1 MSQNEIDEHLDMEFV
16 MRWVGIILADTTW
29 MDNATM
35 AQAFRQLNTHLES
48 HIDTLATEKA

>member
-16 MRWVGIILADTTW
+16 MRWVALILTDTTW

-48 HIDTLATEKA
+48 HIETPATEQA